1 MLLRITAK
9 EYWDGR
15 GQVAEGGLQMV
26 PGLVSKLV
34 SRLLA
39 VQLAFPNSNFP
50 RGQTDTSPL
59 GTQLPRLS
67 STSAEP
73 LALLKTLACL
83 WNGKKCEKKFRNRLS
98 CPPQL
103 RDDL

>member
-1 MLLRITAK
+1 MLQEEQQRVHGVNGQAMLLRITAK

-39 VQLAFPNSNFP
+39 VQLAFP
-50 RGQTDTSPL
+50 
-59 GTQLPRLS
+59 
-67 STSAEP
+67 
-73 LALLKTLACL
+73 K
-83 WNGKKCEKKFRNRLS
+83 
-98 CPPQL
+98 
-103 RDDL
+103 